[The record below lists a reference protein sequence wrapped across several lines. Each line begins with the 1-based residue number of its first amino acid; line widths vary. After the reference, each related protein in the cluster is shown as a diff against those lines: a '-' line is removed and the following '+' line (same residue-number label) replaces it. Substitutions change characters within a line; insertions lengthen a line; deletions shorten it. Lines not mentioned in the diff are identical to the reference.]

1 MSARCQFCDEELRP
15 NSMFCANCGQL
26 VASVPPPFG
35 APATAPAAPPAPA
48 QPLADAPE
56 KKKRRIGRVP
66 LPGAFGAKAPENR
79 DAVATDGPA
88 ASSSPTP
95 PAPTGSAPAAQPTPS
110 PAPGPAPTPP
120 SAPAAP
126 QPTPS
131 NAPTTLH
138 VKLSTGRTLAIG
150 APAIVGRNPGVAATD
165 ARVAAVQVD
174 DPSRSVSRAHVRIEQ
189 SAQGLAVVDL
199 GSANGTEVERSDR
212 TTPLVTGRAVP
223 LAVGDR
229 VWMGADFYF
238 DVIGF

>member
-35 APATAPAAPPAPA
+35 APAAAQAPAAAPAAPA
-48 QPLADAPE
+48 APE

-66 LPGAFGAKAPENR
+66 LPGAFGARPDE
-79 DAVATDGPA
+79 A
-88 ASSSPTP
+88 ASDGSV
-95 PAPTGSAPAAQPTPS
+95 PAPQPTPS
-110 PAPGPAPTPP
+110 PAAGPQPTPP
-120 SAPAAP
+120 SHAPAGPQPAAAPAA
-126 QPTPS
+126 QPVAA

-138 VKLSTGRTLAIG
+138 VKLSTGRTIAIG

-165 ARVAAVQVD
+165 ARIAAVQID

-189 SAQGLAVVDL
+189 AASTLAVVDL
-199 GSANGTEVERSDR
+199 GSANGTEVERGDR

>member
-35 APATAPAAPPAPA
+35 APAATSPAPSTA
-48 QPLADAPE
+48 QQPPPEAPE

-66 LPGAFGAKAPENR
+66 LPGAFGVRPPEDR
-79 DAVATDGPA
+79 DAVGRAPSAQRAPGPQ
-88 ASSSPTP
+88 
-95 PAPTGSAPAAQPTPS
+95 PAPARQPTPS
-110 PAPGPAPTPP
+110 PAPGPQPA
-120 SAPAAP
+120 APAAP
-126 QPTPS
+126 VAPPVVAA
-131 NAPTTLH
+131 NAPSTVH
-138 VKLSTGRTLAIG
+138 VKLSTGKTLAIG
-150 APAIVGRNPGVAATD
+150 APAILGRNPGVAATD

-174 DPSRSVSRAHVRIEQ
+174 DPSRSVSRAHVRIEH
-189 SAQGLAVVDL
+189 AGPTLAVVDL
-199 GSANGTEVERSDR
+199 GSANGTEVERGDR